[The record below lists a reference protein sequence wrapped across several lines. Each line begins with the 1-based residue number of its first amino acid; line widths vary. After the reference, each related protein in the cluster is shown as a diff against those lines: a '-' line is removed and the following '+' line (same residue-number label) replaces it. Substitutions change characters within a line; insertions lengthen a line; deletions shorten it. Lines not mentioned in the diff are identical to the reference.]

1 MNKSEAEQRKQSIIE
16 ELQRLK
22 HLQYAHAH
30 LDDGLFVR
38 SVVAQMNEAM
48 HGEANSNHYKIE
60 SLGMKLRLTEK

>member
-22 HLQYAHAH
+22 HLRKTRMLS

-38 SVVAQMNEAM
+38 SVVTQMNEAIARL
-48 HGEANSNHYKIE
+48 EAELKSIQNRK
-60 SLGMKLRLTEK
+60 LGDEATAD

>member
-22 HLQYAHAH
+22 HLRKTRMLS

-38 SVVAQMNEAM
+38 SVVAQMNEAIARL
-48 HGEANSNHYKIE
+48 EAELK
-60 SLGMKLRLTEK
+60 SLQNRKLGDEATAD

>member
-22 HLQYAHAH
+22 HLRKTRMLS

-38 SVVAQMNEAM
+38 SVVAQMNEAIARL
-48 HGEANSNHYKIE
+48 EAELK
-60 SLGMKLRLTEK
+60 SLQSMKLGDEPKAD

>member
-22 HLQYAHAH
+22 HLRKTRMLS

-38 SVVAQMNEAM
+38 SVVTQMNEAIARL
-48 HGEANSNHYKIE
+48 EAELK
-60 SLGMKLRLTEK
+60 SLQHAKLGDEAKAD